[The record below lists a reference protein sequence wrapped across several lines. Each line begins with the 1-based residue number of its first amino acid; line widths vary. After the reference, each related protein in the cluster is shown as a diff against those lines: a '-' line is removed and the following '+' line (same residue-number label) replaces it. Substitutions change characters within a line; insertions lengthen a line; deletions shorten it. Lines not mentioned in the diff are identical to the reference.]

1 MTSQKIARVYLR
13 VSTNEQNLE
22 RQERII
28 ADTQKQGFYV
38 AAVYRE
44 KASGVRADRPELQRM
59 ISELQPGDAVVCEQ
73 LDRLTRLPLPQ
84 AEALIATIKA
94 KGAHLVIPDVIDLGE
109 VTSGME
115 PDSIAALVLQAT
127 QDMLLRLMLKLANE
141 DYETRRRRAAE
152 GIAIAKAAGKYK
164 GRVPNRTTNELI
176 VKLRTEGVSINETA
190 KRLAVSPAQVKR
202 IWAAHQV
209 EGKHEAAK

>member
-1 MTSQKIARVYLR
+1 MTQQKIARVYLR
-13 VSTNEQNLE
+13 VSTDEQNLE

-28 ADTQKQGFYV
+28 TDAQKQGYYV

-59 ISELQPGDAVVCEQ
+59 IAELQEGDAVICEQ

-84 AEALIATIKA
+84 AEALIASIKA
-94 KGAHLVIPDVIDLGE
+94 KGARLVIPDVIDLSE
-109 VTSGME
+109 VTKGME
-115 PDSIAALVLQAT
+115 PDSIAALVLQGT

-141 DYETRRRRAAE
+141 DYTTRRRRAAE

-164 GRVPNRTTNELI
+164 GKTPNTTTNELI

-190 KRLAVSPAQVKR
+190 KRLDVSPAQVKK
-202 IWAAHQV
+202 IWAQHKAQQ
-209 EGKHEAAK
+209 